1 MVMGNQGWQMTRGQR
16 QTLKVICLAVLP
28 AAALAVDGWFY
39 VSTKSWTYN
48 LRENGA
54 AAFWPG
60 VLTFGAL
67 FFPFAALGF
76 GSDLFQY
83 WSTRASAR
91 WPVAD
96 GRVTD
101 GRIEIVERARGKS
114 AIMYDTEYLPAV
126 TYAYEVAGTPC
137 SNGIPATSLKNREE
151 AEEVL
156 RSYPVGTPLRVYY
169 DPDDPGTATLETGDG
184 SAFRSLGFTL
194 IWAALPFLTTSLIIA
209 LH

>member
-1 MVMGNQGWQMTRGQR
+1 MTRGQR

-39 VSTKSWTYN
+39 VSMQGWTYS
-48 LRENGA
+48 LRESGA
-54 AAFWPG
+54 AVFWPG
-60 VLTFGAL
+60 VLMFGAM
-67 FFPFAALGF
+67 FFPMAAFSF
-76 GSDLFQY
+76 GADLFQY

-96 GRVTD
+96 GRVTG
-101 GRIEIVERARGKS
+101 GRIEIVEVPRGKS
-114 AIMYDTEYLPAV
+114 AVLYDTEYRPVVA
-126 TYAYEVAGTPC
+126 YAYEVAGATC
-137 SNGIPATSLKNREE
+137 RNDIPAIRLKSRAE

-169 DPDDPGTATLETGDG
+169 DPEDPGTAVLDSGDE

-194 IWAALPFLTTSLIIA
+194 LWAALPFLMTSLLIA
-209 LH
+209 WQ

>member
-1 MVMGNQGWQMTRGQR
+1 MRHGQR
-16 QTLKVICLAVLP
+16 QALKIICLAVLP

-39 VSTKSWTYN
+39 VSMKGWTYN
-48 LRENGA
+48 LRESGA
-54 AAFWPG
+54 AVFWPG
-60 VLTFGAL
+60 VLMFGAF
-67 FFPFAALGF
+67 FFPLAALGF

-96 GRVTD
+96 GRVTG
-101 GRIEIVERARGKS
+101 GRIEIVEVPRGKS
-114 AIMYDTEYLPAV
+114 AILYDTEYRPVV
-126 TYAYEVAGTPC
+126 TYAYEVAGAGR
-137 SNGIPATSLKNREE
+137 SNDIPATRYKNREE

-156 RSYPVGTPLRVYY
+156 RSYPVGAPLRVYY
-169 DPDDPGTATLETGDG
+169 DPDDPGTAVLQTGDG

-194 IWAALPFLTTSLIIA
+194 IGAALPFLITSLIIA

>member
-1 MVMGNQGWQMTRGQR
+1 MTRKQR
-16 QTLKVICLAVLP
+16 QTLQIICLAVFP

-39 VSTKSWTYN
+39 VSMKGWTYS

-67 FFPFAALGF
+67 FFPMAAFSF
-76 GSDLFQY
+76 GADLFQY

-96 GRVTD
+96 GRVT
-101 GRIEIVERARGKS
+101 GGKIEIIEVPRGKS
-114 AIMYDTEYLPAV
+114 AIMYDTKYLPVV
-126 TYAYEVAGTPC
+126 TYAYEVAGTKC
-137 SNGIPATSLKNREE
+137 SNDIPATRLESRAE

-156 RSYPVGTPLRVYY
+156 RSYPAGAPLRVYY
-169 DPDDPGTATLETGDG
+169 DPDDPGTAVLQTGDE

-194 IWAALPFLTTSLIIA
+194 FWSALPFLTTSLIIA
-209 LH
+209 WH